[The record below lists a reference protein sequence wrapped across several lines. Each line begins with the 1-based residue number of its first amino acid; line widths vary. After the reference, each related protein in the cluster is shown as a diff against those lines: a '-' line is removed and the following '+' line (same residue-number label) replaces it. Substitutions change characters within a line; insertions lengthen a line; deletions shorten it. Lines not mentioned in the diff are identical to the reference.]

1 MREVASLFLLA
12 GAAFSFVAGVGMV
25 RCRDTLSRLHVASKV
40 STFGAAG
47 ALVGSW
53 LFHGG
58 GWQEVAI
65 LVFLLL
71 TSPVGSHALAR
82 AFTRRVHR
90 LPVWPYSGDS

>member
-1 MREVASLFLLA
+1 MRELAAVFLLV

-25 RCRDTLSRLHVASKV
+25 RYRDTLSRLHVAGKV

-53 LFHGG
+53 LHHGG

-65 LVFLLL
+65 LAFLLL
-71 TSPVGSHALAR
+71 TTPAGSHALAR
-82 AFTRRVHR
+82 ALARRSGSVQG
-90 LPVWPYSGDS
+90 WPFSGDS